1 MITEY
6 VLFDLPAG
14 LSREA
19 VVAGMHEVAPRWRA
33 EPDLIRK
40 TFVYDAERRQAGA
53 FYLWTNREAAVR
65 AHDDAWRQ
73 RIRQTYGSDPVVRYF
88 ETPLVVDN
96 ALGGLVAEASGSGAE
111 FTRRT
116 AGS

>member
-14 LSREA
+14 ISREE

-40 TFVYDAERRQAGA
+40 TFVHDPEAGQAGA
-53 FYLWTNREAAVR
+53 VYLWTNREAAER
-65 AHDDAWRQ
+65 AHDAAWRQ
-73 RIRQTYGSDPVVRYF
+73 RIRDTYGSDPVVRWF
-88 ETPLVVDN
+88 DTPLVVDN
-96 ALGGLVAEASGSGAE
+96 ALG
-111 FTRRT
+111 RT
-116 AGS
+116 IEG